1 MRSYAASGDGEHI
14 LAIHFAAGAHA
25 QLAKYATVAVQHDSR
40 MRRIHFAAREELR
53 EMPVQHTQMIG
64 HRLQCAVTAF
74 FAGSAN
80 MFAFDE
86 QHLRDGLAHFIQ
98 GWRVVADLLP
108 GYGGRG
114 AGRYAPVSY
123 THLRAHET
131 RH

>member
-1 MRSYAASGDGEHI
+1 MNLRSD
-14 LAIHFAAGAHA
+14 A
-25 QLAKYATVAVQHDSR
+25 QLCRVRRWRTHSFHPLRGWGAPPRPTTNNAPRPAPASR
-40 MRRIHFAAREELR
+40 AREELR

-74 FAGSAN
+74 FAGRAN
-80 MFAFDE
+80 MIAFDE

-114 AGRYAPVSY
+114 AGRHAPAVDID
-123 THLRAHET
+123 
-131 RH
+131 